1 MSASVICACPRTI
14 SLTFQGCET
23 VVVVGAELQGLVG
36 PARFF
41 AGKYRSLYLGFAIG
55 VVLPIIPWWIYRRRP
70 ALGKRLHLDKLSV
83 PRASVFR
90 AALTAQ
96 SSSTA

>member
-55 VVLPIIPWWIYRRRP
+55 AVLPIVPWWIYRRRP
-70 ALGKRLHLDKLSV
+70 ALGKRLHLDKVSV
-83 PRASVFR
+83 PRASLFR
-90 AALTAQ
+90 RLR
-96 SSSTA
+96 